1 MTTLIDTMVWAGQES
16 LVLSC
21 SLHRGSEDA
30 EEVCWTFLLRSHY
43 LAALC
48 WQKPWSHLPLTSTM
62 RVQRVHSPILER
74 WLITFADLCS
84 VMQYDI
90 PVCVVSWT
98 SWQPETDQDPQG
110 LKVVQITTVMADPD
124 QQPGGHY
131 HQSLVSTWQVAVTAH
146 GKASDNH
153 IIVFGEKS

>member
-1 MTTLIDTMVWAGQES
+1 MAEALKAPTIN
-16 LVLSC
+16 VL
-21 SLHRGSEDA
+21 
-30 EEVCWTFLLRSHY
+30 
-43 LAALC
+43 LC
-48 WQKPWSHLPLTSTM
+48 
-62 RVQRVHSPILER
+62 VQRIHSLNSDR
-74 WLITFADLCS
+74 WLISIADVCS

-90 PVCVVSWT
+90 PVCVMSWT

-131 HQSLVSTWQVAVTAH
+131 HQSLVSTWQVAVAAQ

-153 IIVFGEKS
+153 IIVFGETSRCEGYCSLHCSKP

>member
-1 MTTLIDTMVWAGQES
+1 MVWAGQES

-30 EEVCWTFLLRSHY
+30 EEVCWTLLWLGHN
-43 LAALC
+43 LAASC
-48 WQKPWSHLPLTSTM
+48 WEKPRNHLPVMSTM
-62 RVQRVHSPILER
+62 RVQRVDSPNLEG
-74 WLITFADLCS
+74 WLITFADVCS

-110 LKVVQITTVMADPD
+110 LKFNQITDVMADPE
-124 QQPGGHY
+124 QLGGHY
-131 HQSLVSTWQVAVTAH
+131 HQSLVSTWQVAVAAH

-153 IIVFGEKS
+153 IIVFGETS